1 MFAQFLNS
9 DPASARMFATEQFF
23 FPATKALLTD
33 AEFIGQTPSFY
44 GGQKVNQLFA
54 DIGSTVDAD
63 FQWPPFLDQAATDWT
78 ETVGKSLADRTDTV
92 RALGTWQSRLTT
104 YAKGQGFTVKG
115 AEMSRRRTAGPLF
128 VAPFMVLF
136 LLLFLTPLAYA
147 AYLSL
152 FQERLIGGTAFV
164 GLDNYVTALSD
175 PLLLHGLGRVAL
187 FFVIQVPLMLLLALA
202 FALALDSGLL
212 RLARVIRLGIFIPY
226 AVPSVVAALMWGYLY
241 GPDFGPFAQL
251 SRELSLPVPDFLSEG
266 WMLASLANIVTWEF
280 VGYNMIIL
288 YAALRTVPPE
298 LYEAAAMDEAG
309 AWRIA
314 WSIKLPA
321 LRPALML
328 TLLFSVIG
336 SFQLF
341 NEPNLL
347 MKVAPDVISSSYT
360 ANLYAYSLAFTG
372 QQVNYAATVSFLLG
386 LVIVIAS
393 YAVLLTANRR
403 RTS

>member
-1 MFAQFLNS
+1 
-9 DPASARMFATEQFF
+9 
-23 FPATKALLTD
+23 
-33 AEFIGQTPSFY
+33 
-44 GGQKVNQLFA
+44 
-54 DIGSTVDAD
+54 
-63 FQWPPFLDQAATDWT
+63 
-78 ETVGKSLADRTDTV
+78 
-92 RALGTWQSRLTT
+92 
-104 YAKGQGFTVKG
+104 
-115 AEMSRRRTAGPLF
+115 MSRRRTAGPLF

-136 LLLFLTPLAYA
+136 LLLFLTPLGYA

-152 FQERLIGGTAFV
+152 FRERLIGGTGFV

-187 FFVIQVPLMLLLALA
+187 FFVIQVPLMLLPALA

-251 SRELSLPVPDFLSEG
+251 SRRLALPVPDFLSDA
-266 WMLASLANIVTWEF
+266 WMLGSLANIVTWEF

-298 LYEAAAMDEAG
+298 LYEAAAMDGAG

-403 RTS
+403 RTP

>member
-1 MFAQFLNS
+1 MA
-9 DPASARMFATEQFF
+9 DTTTAS
-23 FPATKALLTD
+23 PKALRG
-33 AEFIGQTPSFY
+33 AG
-44 GGQKVNQLFA
+44 
-54 DIGSTVDAD
+54 
-63 FQWPPFLDQAATDWT
+63 PPRP
-78 ETVGKSLADRTDTV
+78 E
-92 RALGTWQSRLTT
+92 
-104 YAKGQGFTVKG
+104 
-115 AEMSRRRTAGPLF
+115 RRHRSPGPLF

-136 LLLFLTPLAYA
+136 LLLFLAPLGYA

-152 FQERLIGGTAFV
+152 FQERLIGGTVFV
-164 GLDNYVTALSD
+164 CLDNYVKALGD
-175 PLLLHGLGRVAL
+175 DQFLGGVGRVAL
-187 FFVIQVPLMLLLALA
+187 FFLIQVPVMLLLALL

-212 RLARVIRLGIFIPY
+212 RLAKVIRLGIFVPY

-241 GPDFGPFAQL
+241 GPGFGPFAQL
-251 SRELSLPVPDFLSEG
+251 GRNLDVSVPDFLSEG
-266 WMLASLANIVTWEF
+266 WMLGSLANIVTWEF

-288 YAALRTVPPE
+288 YAALRTIPQE
-298 LYEAAAMDEAG
+298 LYEAAAMDGAG

-321 LRPALML
+321 LRPALLL

-341 NEPNLL
+341 NEPSLL
-347 MKVAPDVISSSYT
+347 MKIAPDVITSSYT

-372 QQVNYAATVSFLLG
+372 QQVNYAATISFLLG
-386 LVIVIAS
+386 LVIVVAS

>member
-1 MFAQFLNS
+1 MTATTA
-9 DPASARMFATEQFF
+9 AS
-23 FPATKALLTD
+23 P
-33 AEFIGQTPSFY
+33 
-44 GGQKVNQLFA
+44 
-54 DIGSTVDAD
+54 
-63 FQWPPFLDQAATDWT
+63 
-78 ETVGKSLADRTDTV
+78 
-92 RALGTWQSRLTT
+92 
-104 YAKGQGFTVKG
+104 KG
-115 AEMSRRRTAGPLF
+115 RRRDGPNRPARGGRRHRRSAGPLF

-136 LLLFLTPLAYA
+136 LLLFLAPLGFA

-152 FQERLIGGTAFV
+152 YQERLIGGTVFV
-164 GLDNYVTALSD
+164 GLDNYVQAVTD
-175 PLLLHGLGRVAL
+175 PLLVHGVVRVAL
-187 FFVIQVPLMLLLALA
+187 FFVIQVPLMLLLALL

-212 RLARVIRLGIFIPY
+212 RLARVIRLGIFVPY

-251 SRELSLPVPDFLSEG
+251 SRDLSLPVPRFLSDG
-266 WMLASLANIVTWEF
+266 WMLGSLANIVTWEF

-288 YAALRTVPPE
+288 YAALRTIPAE
-298 LYEAAAMDEAG
+298 LYEAAAMDGAG

-321 LRPALML
+321 LRPALLL

-386 LVIVIAS
+386 LVIVIVS

>member
-1 MFAQFLNS
+1 
-9 DPASARMFATEQFF
+9 
-23 FPATKALLTD
+23 
-33 AEFIGQTPSFY
+33 
-44 GGQKVNQLFA
+44 
-54 DIGSTVDAD
+54 
-63 FQWPPFLDQAATDWT
+63 
-78 ETVGKSLADRTDTV
+78 
-92 RALGTWQSRLTT
+92 
-104 YAKGQGFTVKG
+104 
-115 AEMSRRRTAGPLF
+115 
-128 VAPFMVLF
+128 MVLF
-136 LLLFLTPLAYA
+136 LLLFLAPLGYA

-152 FQERLIGGTAFV
+152 YQSRLIGGTVFV
-164 GLDNYVTALSD
+164 GLDNYIQAVTD
-175 PLLLHGLGRVAL
+175 PLLIHGVIRVAL
-187 FFVIQVPLMLLLALA
+187 FFLIQVPLMLLLALV

-212 RLARVIRLGIFIPY
+212 RLAKVIRLGIFVPY

-251 SRELSLPVPDFLSEG
+251 SRDLSLPVPQFLSDG
-266 WMLASLANIVTWEF
+266 WMLGSLANIVTWEF

-288 YAALRTVPPE
+288 YAALRTIPTE
-298 LYEAAAMDEAG
+298 LYEAAAMDGAG

-321 LRPALML
+321 LRPALLL

-341 NEPNLL
+341 NEPSLL

-386 LVIVIAS
+386 LVIVIVS
-393 YAVLLTANRR
+393 YGVLLTANRR